1 MSPFAR
7 VNRYNW
13 AVNETQGDWLA
24 LEDSLRSRFEVT
36 SGPISWAGHSF
47 DILRPKNVDDLISE
61 EDFNRD
67 GRLPYWADVWPSALG
82 LAQRIAQERGN
93 GRRLLELGCA
103 VGFVACLAAKVGFR
117 VTATDYYTEAC
128 DFTRLNAWRNRLPV
142 PETRTVDWRNYPD
155 DLRDYDVVIASD
167 VLYEKPYCDLVAS
180 CFARS
185 LSPQGL
191 GILTDPQ
198 RTLAAGFPA
207 AVERAGLRL
216 IKQVGIPVEKEERH
230 QVIDLYELRRVK

>member
-1 MSPFAR
+1 M
-7 VNRYNW
+7 
-13 AVNETQGDWLA
+13 NETNGDWLA

-36 SGPISWAGHSF
+36 SEPVSWAGHSL
-47 DILRPKNVDDLISE
+47 DILRPRSVDDLIN
-61 EDFNRD
+61 EDEFNRD

-82 LAQRIAQERGN
+82 LAQRIADERGN

-103 VGFVACLAAKVGFR
+103 VGFVACLAVKAGFR
-117 VTATDYYTEAC
+117 VTATDYHPEAC
-128 DFTRLNAWRNRLPV
+128 EFTRLNAWRNRLPV
-142 PETRTVDWRNYPD
+142 PETRLVDWRDYPE
-155 DLRDYDVVIASD
+155 DLRGFDLVIASD

-185 LSPQGL
+185 LAVEGL

-207 AVERAGLRL
+207 AAERAGLRL
-216 IKQVGIPVEKEERH
+216 AKKTAMPVEKEGRH
-230 QVIDLYELRRVK
+230 QVIDLYELRRGR